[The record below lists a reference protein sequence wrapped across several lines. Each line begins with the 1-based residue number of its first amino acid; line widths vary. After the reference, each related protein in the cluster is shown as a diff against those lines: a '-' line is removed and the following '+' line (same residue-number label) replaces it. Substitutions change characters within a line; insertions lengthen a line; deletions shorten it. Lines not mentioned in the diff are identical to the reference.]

1 VIEETGRVVQVSGDS
16 AWVETERTST
26 CAGCV
31 AKSGCG
37 TAILSRVMG
46 VRRNRVRALNPVH
59 ACTGDRVVIGLQ
71 EDALVRG
78 SLAMYLI
85 PLMGLLVG
93 AILGQF
99 SGGTESLSILFAAL
113 GFGGGLA
120 WLHWFGRHIRADQ
133 HYQAM
138 VLRRVSE

>member
-1 VIEETGRVVQVSGDS
+1 MLEETGRVVQVSGDT
-16 AWVETERTST
+16 AWVETERAST

-37 TAILSRVMG
+37 TAVLSRVMG

-59 ACTGDRVVIGLQ
+59 ACAGDRVVIGLQ

-85 PLMGLLVG
+85 PLMGLLAG
-93 AILGQF
+93 AILGQ
-99 SGGTESLSILFAAL
+99 STGGTESLSILFAAL

-120 WLHWFGRHIRADQ
+120 WLRWFGRRIRADQ
-133 HYQAM
+133 QYQAM

>member
-1 VIEETGRVVQVSGDS
+1 MLEETGRVVQVRGDA

-26 CAGCV
+26 CVGCA

-37 TAILSRVMG
+37 IAVLSRVMG

-85 PLMGLLVG
+85 PLMGLLAG
-93 AILGQF
+93 AIFGQ
-99 SGGTESLSILFAAL
+99 SVGGTESLSIFFAAL
-113 GFGGGLA
+113 GLGGGLA
-120 WLHWFGRHIRADQ
+120 WLRWFGRRIRGDQ
-133 HYQAM
+133 QYQAM